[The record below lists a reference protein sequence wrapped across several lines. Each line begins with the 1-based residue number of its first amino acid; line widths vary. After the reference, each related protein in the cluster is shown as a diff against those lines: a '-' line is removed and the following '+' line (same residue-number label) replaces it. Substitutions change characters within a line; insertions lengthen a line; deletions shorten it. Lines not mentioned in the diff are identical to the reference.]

1 MATERGR
8 HDRDTSRDRRR
19 EQIRERREQTRL
31 SGREGG
37 AAEGAADRAERAA
50 ERAERVVK
58 SGPGTGSSALTRPR
72 VRLDLPRAPR
82 RSLLPEYDPE
92 AFGRL
97 SERVARFLGTGRF
110 IVWMTIV
117 IIAWVLWN
125 IFAPEHLRFD
135 QYPFIFL
142 TLMLSLQASY
152 AAPLI
157 LLAQNRQDD
166 RDRVNLEQD
175 RKQNERSIA
184 DTEYLTRE
192 IAALRMG
199 LGEVATRD
207 WIRSEFQDL
216 IKEMDERRL
225 FPPERDEGDR

>member
-1 MATERGR
+1 M
-8 HDRDTSRDRRR
+8 
-19 EQIRERREQTRL
+19 
-31 SGREGG
+31 
-37 AAEGAADRAERAA
+37 AA
-50 ERAERVVK
+50 ERTQDRERERERERDRDRERER
-58 SGPGTGSSALTRPR
+58 PGARI
-72 VRLDLPRAPR
+72 RLDLPRER
-82 RSLLPEYDPE
+82 RPKFLPEYDPE

-97 SERVARFLGTGRF
+97 SERIARFLGTGRF
-110 IVWMTIV
+110 LVWMTLTIIV
-117 IIAWVLWN
+117 WVVWN
-125 IFAPEHLRFD
+125 IFAPGPLKFD
-135 QYPFIFL
+135 EYPFIFL
-142 TLMLSLQASY
+142 TLALSLQASY

-207 WIRSEFQDL
+207 WIRSELQDL
-216 IKEMDERRL
+216 IRELEERRDL
-225 FPPERDEGDR
+225 FPSADTRRSDVPDR

>member
-1 MATERGR
+1 MAPERDPARVERGPA
-8 HDRDTSRDRRR
+8 
-19 EQIRERREQTRL
+19 
-31 SGREGG
+31 G
-37 AAEGAADRAERAA
+37 ATA
-50 ERAERVVK
+50 
-58 SGPGTGSSALTRPR
+58 TTRPR
-72 VRLDLPRAPR
+72 VRLDQPRPPR
-82 RSLLPEYDPE
+82 RRILPEWDPE

-97 SERVARFLGTGRF
+97 SERIARFLGTGRF

-117 IIAWVLWN
+117 IIVWVLWN
-125 IFAPEHLRFD
+125 IFAPRDLRFD
-135 QYPFIFL
+135 NYPFIFL

-192 IAALRMG
+192 IAALRIG

-207 WIRSEFQDL
+207 WIRSELQDMV
-216 IKEMDERRL
+216 KELEGPRDGHVVFPAERSRG
-225 FPPERDEGDR
+225 RDVDDR

>member
-1 MATERGR
+1 MTPERETTRERTPAGATA
-8 HDRDTSRDRRR
+8 TSRTRARLDQPRSPRRR
-19 EQIRERREQTRL
+19 F
-31 SGREGG
+31 
-37 AAEGAADRAERAA
+37 
-50 ERAERVVK
+50 
-58 SGPGTGSSALTRPR
+58 
-72 VRLDLPRAPR
+72 
-82 RSLLPEYDPE
+82 LPEYDPE

-97 SERVARFLGTGRF
+97 SERIARFLGTGRF

-117 IIAWVLWN
+117 IIVWVLWN
-125 IFAPEHLRFD
+125 IFAPADVRFD
-135 QYPFIFL
+135 NYPFIFL

-192 IAALRMG
+192 IAALRIG

-207 WIRSEFQDL
+207 WIRSELQDL
-216 IKEMDERRL
+216 VKELEERENGHHKHVV
-225 FPPERDEGDR
+225 FPAERSHGRDVDDR

>member
-1 MATERGR
+1 MAP
-8 HDRDTSRDRRR
+8 DREAR
-19 EQIRERREQTRL
+19 
-31 SGREGG
+31 
-37 AAEGAADRAERAA
+37 ERAA
-50 ERAERVVK
+50 
-58 SGPGTGSSALTRPR
+58 TGATATTRPR
-72 VRLDLPRAPR
+72 TRLDQPKPPRIR
-82 RSLLPEYDPE
+82 FLPEWDPE

-97 SERVARFLGTGRF
+97 SERIARFLGTGRF
-110 IVWMTIV
+110 IVWMTVV
-117 IIAWVLWN
+117 IIVWVAWN
-125 IFAPEHLRFD
+125 IFAPGHLRFD
-135 QYPFIFL
+135 NYPFIFL

-207 WIRSEFQDL
+207 WIRNELQDL
-216 IKEMDERRL
+216 VKELEDRHPGGRGDGQVVFPAERS
-225 FPPERDEGDR
+225 PGRDVEDR

>member
-1 MATERGR
+1 MTPERES
-8 HDRDTSRDRRR
+8 T
-19 EQIRERREQTRL
+19 RERTPA
-31 SGREGG
+31 G
-37 AAEGAADRAERAA
+37 ATAA
-50 ERAERVVK
+50 
-58 SGPGTGSSALTRPR
+58 TRPR
-72 VRLDLPRAPR
+72 VRLDQPRAPR
-82 RSLLPEYDPE
+82 RRIIPEWDPE

-97 SERVARFLGTGRF
+97 SERIARFLGTGRF
-110 IVWMTIV
+110 IVWMTVV
-117 IIAWVLWN
+117 IILWVVWN
-125 IFAPEHLRFD
+125 VFAPSALRFD
-135 QYPFIFL
+135 NYPFIFL

-192 IAALRMG
+192 IAALRIG

-207 WIRSEFQDL
+207 WIRSELQDMV
-216 IKEMDERRL
+216 KELEERQNGHHEHAV
-225 FPPERDEGDR
+225 FPAERPRGRDVDDR

>member
-1 MATERGR
+1 MPPER
-8 HDRDTSRDRRR
+8 D
-19 EQIRERREQTRL
+19 
-31 SGREGG
+31 SGRVERIPAG
-37 AAEGAADRAERAA
+37 ATATGRA
-50 ERAERVVK
+50 
-58 SGPGTGSSALTRPR
+58 R
-72 VRLDLPRAPR
+72 VRLDQPRPPR
-82 RSLLPEYDPE
+82 RRIVPEWDPE

-97 SERVARFLGTGRF
+97 SERIARFLGTGRF

-117 IIAWVLWN
+117 IILWVVWN
-125 IFAPEHLRFD
+125 IFAPRDLRFD
-135 QYPFIFL
+135 EYPFIFL

-192 IAALRMG
+192 IAALRIG

-207 WIRSEFQDL
+207 WIRSELQDMV
-216 IKEMDERRL
+216 KELEHRRDGHVVFPAERS
-225 FPPERDEGDR
+225 PGRDVDDR